1 MEKIKE
7 SSKSQSFPS
16 VELFLSDLEEIYEI
30 LTETSKEINISSGE
44 YVYESLR
51 DLRENNP
58 QKIKKLEFQGH
69 NPYISLSFKKSVNSV
84 WLHIGDVTKESE
96 NAFYRISAILNKKK
110 LPLSKFFT
118 FPLFVIFNII
128 FFILLCIPK
137 DLIQNIFPSKIS
149 FLSFVFLPLIL
160 SIFCFLFST
169 GYLSKINLINKNERS
184 TFIKRKK
191 DDIILLIMGA
201 IIGTIIGFFL
211 NGLLKMLK

>member
-69 NPYISLSFKKSVNSV
+69 NPYISLSFKKSINSV
-84 WLHIGDVTKESE
+84 WLYIGDVTKESE

-169 GYLSKINLINKNERS
+169 GYLSKINLINKNKRS

-191 DDIILLIMGA
+191 DDIILLIIGA
-201 IIGTIIGFFL
+201 IIGFIL
-211 NGLLKMLK
+211 NELFKMLK

>member
-1 MEKIKE
+1 MKKVKE

-69 NPYISLSFKKSVNSV
+69 NPYISLSFKKSINSV
-84 WLHIGDVTKESE
+84 WLYIGDVTKESE

-169 GYLSKINLINKNERS
+169 GYLSKINLINKNKRS

-191 DDIILLIMGA
+191 DDIILLIIGA
-201 IIGTIIGFFL
+201 IIGFIL
-211 NGLLKMLK
+211 NELFKMLK

>member
-1 MEKIKE
+1 MKKIKE

-58 QKIKKLEFQGH
+58 QKIKKLKFQGH
-69 NPYISLSFKKSVNSV
+69 NPYISLSFEKSINSV
-84 WLHIGDVTKESE
+84 WLYIGDVTKESE

-118 FPLFVIFNII
+118 FPLFVIFLSI
-128 FFILLCIPK
+128 FFILLYIPK
-137 DLIQNIFPSKIS
+137 DLIQKISPSKIS
-149 FLSFVFLPLIL
+149 SLSFVFLPLIL
-160 SIFCFLFST
+160 SFFCFLFST

-191 DDIILLIMGA
+191 DDIILLIIGA
-201 IIGTIIGFFL
+201 IIGFIL
-211 NGLLKMLK
+211 NELFKMLK